1 MYVCRY
7 VQLHRSIVSV
17 HACVHLFVRGH
28 IRVHVY
34 FMGCTCML
42 VPIYVSSCVH
52 VDASAYVYVRVN
64 VYNEYEIIYVCM
76 CVRMHG
82 CMCKCIYTM

>member
-1 MYVCRY
+1 MYVGMYSYIEDSECTCMCT
-7 VQLHRSIVSV
+7 SICMWSYT
-17 HACVHLFVRGH
+17 CTR
-28 IRVHVY
+28 IY
-34 FMGCTCML
+34 MGCTCML

-64 VYNEYEIIYVCM
+64 VYNEYVIIYVCM